1 MKPKKVS
8 TAPAKAK
15 AEASMNFL
23 SITKA
28 AMDKLY
34 GLVSQI
40 ERLCDRM
47 LGELGGVV
55 TKLGGPLP
63 QADMREAVLSF
74 ATGFLDARDTRVQIM
89 LGFLMRHLGTEI
101 IISVYSNRVLQ
112 AEIRVPAGTGELTA
126 EGLERVREVYLAKLA
141 AVSGA
146 V

>member
-1 MKPKKVS
+1 
-8 TAPAKAK
+8 
-15 AEASMNFL
+15 
-23 SITKA
+23 
-28 AMDKLY
+28 
-34 GLVSQI
+34 
-40 ERLCDRM
+40 M

-74 ATGFLDARDTRVQIM
+74 ATGFLYARDTRVQIM

-141 AVSGA
+141 AVPGA